1 MRRPKNSLSFFY
13 EINLALCTLIC
24 NFASEIMTNSTKKME
39 IKTIGLAS
47 DHAGFALKQFVK
59 KYLDEKGWAYK
70 DYGTYT
76 EDSCDYS
83 DFGHA
88 LARGIEEGE
97 VYPGIA
103 ICGSG
108 EGINM
113 TLNKHQSIRA
123 GLCWIP
129 EIAHLI
135 RQHNNANVLVM
146 PGRFID
152 EDMARKIM
160 DEYFATEFEGGRH
173 QKRIDKIPVKMD

>member
-1 MRRPKNSLSFFY
+1 
-13 EINLALCTLIC
+13 
-24 NFASEIMTNSTKKME
+24 ME
-39 IKTIGLAS
+39 VKTIGLAS
-47 DHAGFALKQFVK
+47 DHAGYALKQFVK
-59 KYLDEKGWAYK
+59 KYLDDNGYKWK
-70 DYGTYT
+70 DYGTYS
-76 EDSCDYS
+76 EASCDYS

-88 LARGIEEGE
+88 LARGLESGE

-113 TLNKHQSIRA
+113 TLNKHQGIRA

-152 EDMARKIM
+152 TDMAAKIM
-160 DEYFATEFEGGRH
+160 DEFFATDFEGGRH
-173 QKRIDKIPVKMD
+173 QKRIDKIPVA